1 MNIPW
6 YVQRYV
12 HQSNHMIDEKFVR
25 KVVKN
30 GRDSYY
36 INIPKEIIR
45 VLKIKEKQKL
55 IVTTKGQSIIVKDWK
70 K

>member
-1 MNIPW
+1 
-6 YVQRYV
+6 
-12 HQSNHMIDEKFVR
+12 MIDEKFVR